1 MGAYKSDYIKDKE
14 RRKQLQRYRFKRSQ
28 TERATSKQIDY
39 LILLGH
45 KKQWEAP
52 ATLDWVKAVFV
63 LEHCHNDV
71 SCFMD
76 LSKEEVSEAISRL
89 KEELSRE

>member
-1 MGAYKSDYIKDKE
+1 MGAYKSDYIKNKE
-14 RRKQLQRYRFKRSQ
+14 RRKQLERYRYRRTQ
-28 TERATSKQIDY
+28 VERPTSRQIDY

-45 KKQWEAP
+45 KKQWQAL

-76 LSKEEVSEAISRL
+76 LNKEEVSQAINRL
-89 KEELSRE
+89 KEELARE